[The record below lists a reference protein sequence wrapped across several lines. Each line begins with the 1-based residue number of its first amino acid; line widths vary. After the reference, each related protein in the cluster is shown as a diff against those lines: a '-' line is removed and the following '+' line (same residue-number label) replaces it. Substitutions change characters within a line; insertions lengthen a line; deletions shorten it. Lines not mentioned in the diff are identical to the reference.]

1 MVVFAAI
8 QSNKLWKSI
17 GGKIESFGKNVFS
30 TLPILPLGED
40 GARVGI
46 GSAYSVAKTLPD
58 TWMNSRENQQT
69 AQVNKW
75 LDESE
80 GKVTFDDNIAN
91 KIISAE
97 GATFKEKYKNA
108 WYTIPDDVAGWSA
121 MATDA
126 NKNKIYETIQ
136 NNATITDKTAEFT
149 KYNEIFGANWNT
161 AEAIKVATTN
171 IKEKITKW
179 ITESNLPAKVREINN
194 NTTAEKTAIIKAY
207 FDANTNASTYEEKY
221 WTNNK
226 LVITKIVGTSWVPDT
241 YTAAAE
247 TA

>member
-1 MVVFAAI
+1 M
-8 QSNKLWKSI
+8 
-17 GGKIESFGKNVFS
+17 
-30 TLPILPLGED
+30 PLGED

-108 WYTIPDDVAGWSA
+108 
-121 MATDA
+121 
-126 NKNKIYETIQ
+126 
-136 NNATITDKTAEFT
+136 
-149 KYNEIFGANWNT
+149 
-161 AEAIKVATTN
+161 
-171 IKEKITKW
+171 
-179 ITESNLPAKVREINN
+179 
-194 NTTAEKTAIIKAY
+194 
-207 FDANTNASTYEEKY
+207 
-221 WTNNK
+221 
-226 LVITKIVGTSWVPDT
+226 
-241 YTAAAE
+241 
-247 TA
+247 